1 MIEHQKVETDT
12 ERVRVFLRGGIIAQG
27 DAHLHKGTYQTR
39 VSDLLNRKSEGFLPL
54 TDVTYQ
60 APGAP
65 PQHTRAFAVHLADI
79 VAVDLAVGP
88 WSAEDDGDAVVH
100 VVDPHPPPPPGATT

>member
-1 MIEHQKVETDT
+1 MAEQPKVETET

-65 PQHTRAFAVHLADI
+65 PEHTRAFAVHLADI
-79 VAVDLAVGP
+79 VAVDLTVGA
-88 WSAEDDGDAVVH
+88 WLDDDDDGAVV
-100 VVDPHPPPPPGATT
+100 DPPPPPDADA

>member
-1 MIEHQKVETDT
+1 MPEQQKVETET

-27 DAHLHKGTYQTR
+27 DAHLHKGSYQTR

-60 APGAP
+60 APGNP

-79 VAVDLAVGP
+79 VAVDLTVG
-88 WSAEDDGDAVVH
+88 SETDEADADDAVVE
-100 VVDPHPPPPPGATT
+100 PPPPPDATA

>member
-1 MIEHQKVETDT
+1 MPEHQKVETET

-65 PQHTRAFAVHLADI
+65 PERTRAFAVHLADI
-79 VAVDLAVGP
+79 VAVDLTVGS
-88 WSAEDDGDAVVH
+88 WGDEADAADAAEAVVE
-100 VVDPHPPPPPGATT
+100 PPPPPDATA

>member
-1 MIEHQKVETDT
+1 MPEHQKVETET

-65 PQHTRAFAVHLADI
+65 PEHTRAFAVHLADI
-79 VAVDLAVGP
+79 VAVDLTVGA
-88 WSAEDDGDAVVH
+88 WLGDDDDGAVVE
-100 VVDPHPPPPPGATT
+100 PPPPPDAGA